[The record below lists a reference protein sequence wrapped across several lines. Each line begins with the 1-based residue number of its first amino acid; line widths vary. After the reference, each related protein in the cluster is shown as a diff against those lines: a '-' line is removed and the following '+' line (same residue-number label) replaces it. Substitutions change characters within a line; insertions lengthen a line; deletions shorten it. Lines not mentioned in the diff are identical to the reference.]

1 MSDFLGFIC
10 AFVLIGLVCLWGA
23 LCVLCIGGWII
34 SQIGGGILVRPLGR
48 GFFTGQQAIQG
59 DIELI
64 EDTEDAADLADNS
77 DADLQVQ
84 GMTWNALTLWI
95 LAFFIW
101 PVFVA
106 MALDYY
112 FNPSSRAKSSE
123 SKR

>member
-1 MSDFLGFIC
+1 VSDFLGFIC

-48 GFFTGQQAIQG
+48 GFFTGRQAIQ
-59 DIELI
+59 DKIELI
-64 EDTEDAADLADNS
+64 EETEDAADLAGNA

-84 GMTWNALTLWI
+84 GMTWNDPTLWI

-101 PVFVA
+101 PSFVA
-106 MALDYY
+106 MALDHY
-112 FNPSSRAKSSE
+112 FNSSSRLKSSE